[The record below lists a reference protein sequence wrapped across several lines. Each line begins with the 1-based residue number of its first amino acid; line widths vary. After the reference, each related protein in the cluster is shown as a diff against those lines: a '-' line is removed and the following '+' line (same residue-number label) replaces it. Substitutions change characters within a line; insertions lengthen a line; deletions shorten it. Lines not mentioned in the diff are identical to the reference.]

1 MNIRSGQSYNCP
13 DRLFCVVC
21 FPCGRF
27 PSDVGCD
34 VRGPCAV
41 GEWLMN
47 SFFVQV
53 GVQAIYGRCGFGVCS
68 TDAQD
73 NARLMYR
80 LDAREDVQ
88 GATWSVCCI
97 GALVEARLMYRLD
110 ARGDVQGATWSV
122 CCIGAL
128 AKSRLMYRLDARG
141 DVQGAT
147 WSVCCIGLWPIR
159 G

>member
-1 MNIRSGQSYNCP
+1 
-13 DRLFCVVC
+13 
-21 FPCGRF
+21 
-27 PSDVGCD
+27 
-34 VRGPCAV
+34 
-41 GEWLMN
+41 MN

-80 LDAREDVQ
+80 LDARGDVQ

-110 ARGDVQGATWSV
+110 TRGDVPVGAIGVFAGFMRLV
-122 CCIGAL
+122 CGRRHL
-128 AKSRLMYRLDARG
+128 FPFR
-141 DVQGAT
+141 
-147 WSVCCIGLWPIR
+147 
-159 G
+159 